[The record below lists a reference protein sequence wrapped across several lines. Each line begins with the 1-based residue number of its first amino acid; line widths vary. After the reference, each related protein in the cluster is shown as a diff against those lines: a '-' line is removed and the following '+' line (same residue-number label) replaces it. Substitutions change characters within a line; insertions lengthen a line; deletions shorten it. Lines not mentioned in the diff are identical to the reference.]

1 MLRRSSMLAG
11 FIFGIVL
18 LAVPLRPLP
27 PPVSVQKSDQARIDW
42 LESNA
47 NSCCVE
53 PKVDLSIAGR
63 AFVQGEDLRESIDEA
78 CARCATGARETTPV
92 IRMAA
97 VVVRGLLP
105 ATAGAQ
111 STAIVADSPARGT
124 PVASAHSSHWLAI
137 TVALVVVVA
146 AGAAWFISRRSFN
159 SAEPN
164 YQSPGDR
171 GRGRPT

>member
-1 MLRRSSMLAG
+1 MLRRISL
-11 FIFGIVL
+11 FGVFLFAIVL
-18 LAVPLRPLP
+18 AAVPLRPLP
-27 PPVSVQKSDQARIDW
+27 PPDVVQPGDQARIDW

-53 PKVDLSIAGR
+53 PKVDLAIAGR

-78 CARCATGARETTPV
+78 CARCAASVRETPV

-111 STAIVADSPARGT
+111 STAIAVDSPARGT
-124 PVASAHSSHWLAI
+124 PAAARANHSHAFLWGALAFIVLALAVAFF
-137 TVALVVVVA
+137 V
-146 AGAAWFISRRSFN
+146 SRRSN
-159 SAEPN
+159 ASNTYTPGGSA
-164 YQSPGDR
+164 
-171 GRGRPT
+171 RPT